1 MSTLY
6 SRVRDVPDGTQ
17 ITKPGIYRVPIRRY
31 HHDPNLFPGHSV
43 SSTGLRRMTQSCP
56 EKYWAYSVHNPDHI
70 HTPPSEALRFGKAV
84 HSFLLEHELSPEE
97 FAICNFENWNTNE
110 GKKSVYEIQQEMVG
124 DDGQLILGD
133 DGQPQMETFKGKGW
147 MDENGNI
154 YKNYLEY
161 KRMWKFFAEWSEL
174 SIVQEKDIEVFKA
187 MAARLAKEPM
197 IQDGILEGLVE
208 HTICWPDPETGIWIK
223 VRPDVVPG
231 AVMLGDYKTSRSA
244 HPRDINK
251 AIAEYGYDQQLA
263 LCMEGIARVLGRE
276 IDSAFFVVQEKAEP
290 YMVTIAPVDDDTLW
304 WGARLNRKALNDIK
318 RCLDSGEWPGYGGG
332 GPVTARYPEWRRK
345 QLLAHQEMFEHD
357 PEMRIPDI
365 KNLNQIL
372 GEL

>member
-6 SRVRDVPDGTQ
+6 SRVRDVPNGTQ
-17 ITKPGIYRVPIRRY
+17 ITKPGIYRVPIGRY
-31 HHDPNLFPGHSV
+31 HHDANLFPGHSV

-56 EKYWAYSVHNPDHI
+56 EKYWAYSVHNPNHI

-97 FAICNFENWNTNE
+97 FAICDFENWSSNE
-110 GKKSVYEIQQEMVG
+110 GWDKYTDGNGVRKKGYKQP
-124 DDGQLILGD
+124 DGTISKLYID
-133 DGQPQMETFKGKGW
+133 K
-147 MDENGNI
+147 NGI
-154 YKNYLEY
+154 KWPGYKAY
-161 KRMWKFFAEWSEL
+161 KQAWKFCANWSEK
-174 SIVQEKDIEVFKA
+174 SIVMEKDIAVFKA

-231 AVMLGDYKTSRSA
+231 AVMLGDYKTSKSA
-244 HPRDINK
+244 HPRDINR

-263 LCMEGIARVLGRE
+263 LCMEGIARVLGRQ
-276 IDSAFFVVQEKAEP
+276 IDSAFFVVQEKVEP

-318 RCLDSGEWPGYGGG
+318 RCLDAGEWPGYGGG
-332 GPVTARYPEWRRK
+332 GPVTARYPEWRHK
-345 QLLAHQEMFEHD
+345 QLLAHQEAFDGD
-357 PEMRIPDI
+357 PEMRIPDVE
-365 KNLNQIL
+365 NLSQIL
-372 GEL
+372 GKL